1 MLSTSTSARA
11 FPLVFTTSQPTTDGC
26 VEGWIMTPPRLL
38 LSRGA
43 AGGSRC
49 ARESGCHR
57 PSYREHQD
65 SHWLNDQCRTGR
77 KRVPDRHQS
86 LGCGT
91 RCRSHKASQ
100 IPWRL
105 ELHDIAK
112 SIECHW
118 IHKIGKVILRQ
129 CLTPRSEESALRAK
143 SALERPGEEPGLSHV
158 ACLCPPLRT
167 CLS

>member
-1 MLSTSTSARA
+1 MRTAASSASETLMPVGYAFSSSTALIVKPVRV
-11 FPLVFTTSQPTTDGC
+11 LVFPIRLTMTARLTSG
-26 VEGWIMTPPRLL
+26 
-38 LSRGA
+38 LSYHRELA
-43 AGGSRC
+43 WQT

-57 PSYREHQD
+57 QSYREHQD

-105 ELHDIAK
+105 ELHDIAQ

-129 CLTPRSEESALRAK
+129 CLIMPVEGRHTS
-143 SALERPGEEPGLSHV
+143 
-158 ACLCPPLRT
+158 
-167 CLS
+167 